1 MYLSICFI
9 YKCVTVLQS
18 IHLFVSM
25 SIRCACL
32 KLHLLLLDTYSCSS
46 IELYNFSLHS
56 PCKLLCTVHQFH
68 FALDDQINSEEG
80 KLLLKARLASERI
93 TAVAIMKLI
102 TIIHLT
108 EAAVVWKLE
117 KTGVVLG
124 CKGENRQPHEVIY
137 RKEKVSEWQK

>member
-1 MYLSICFI
+1 M
-9 YKCVTVLQS
+9 LQC
-18 IHLFVSM
+18 IHLFVNM
-25 SIRCACL
+25 TIQCACL
-32 KLHLLLLDTYSCSS
+32 KLHLLLSDTYSWRS
-46 IELYNFSLHS
+46 IELYNFSLNS
-56 PCKLLCTVHQFH
+56 PCKLLCTVQQFH

-93 TAVAIMKLI
+93 TSVAIMKLI

-117 KTGVVLG
+117 EKTGVVQG

-137 RKEKVSEWQK
+137 QIEKVTEWQK